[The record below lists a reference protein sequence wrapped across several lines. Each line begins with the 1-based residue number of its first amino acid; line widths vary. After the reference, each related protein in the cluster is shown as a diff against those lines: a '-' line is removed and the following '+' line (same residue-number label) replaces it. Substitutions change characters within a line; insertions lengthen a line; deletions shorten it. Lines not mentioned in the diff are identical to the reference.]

1 MFSRFK
7 AYLRDLLDFP
17 HQFWVLTAGIFIYV
31 GAAALAFPFEAI
43 YLRQNLGTSMT
54 MIGVVFGLVPF
65 AVMPVQFWGGQL
77 TDKLGRRVVIMLSVL
92 VGVVWFV
99 GFAFVTEVWQ
109 VALLVAFESALGWPL
124 FQTASNAMIADLL
137 PADRRQTGFGVSR
150 AAMNFGVVVGPVAA
164 GQALRLGVSYRS
176 LFLAAAAGCV
186 LMVVMMAIWIRES
199 RPPGVGQRAARHV
212 DHKGRSGYRIV
223 FHDKVFVVFCLAAV
237 LPVFCIGNFGS
248 IYAVYITDFLG
259 VPSGTWALP
268 AHPQRPDR
276 GRHPVSRW
284 STRLRHRNRM
294 LLLAV
299 SSALLAVGIGGSA
312 FAGPVWSLVAF
323 IVGPE
328 PRGDAALAGG
338 LGRGGRPRAGTGA
351 RALHGRVDR
360 GVERRRGARPGV
372 RRLGHGQ
379 LRRPRGVRGPA
390 RGRAGR
396 RRRRSW
402 RWRRGGAGGARRGRR
417 RPGRARSVVARA
429 SAPAARQSPRR
440 QHVERVLQVA
450 RVLFFDDEDVLEGA
464 AQAVLL
470 QHLGLGHALA
480 VARDRVE
487 LALEVVLEHGLGV
500 GGDVHVA
507 DVHGRHAA
515 EPVDLVGERDGVR
528 VLLGGVHDAAPR

>member
-1 MFSRFK
+1 MFARLK
-7 AYLRDLLDFP
+7 AYLRDLLAFP

-99 GFAFVTEVWQ
+99 GFAYVTEVWQ
-109 VALLVAFESALGWPL
+109 VALLVAFESAFGWPL

-199 RPPGVGQRAARHV
+199 RPAGVGQRAARHV
-212 DHKGRSGYRIV
+212 DHQGRSGYRIV
-223 FHDKVFVVFCLAAV
+223 FHDKVFIMFCLAAV

-248 IYAVYITDFLG
+248 IYAVYITNFLG
-259 VPSGTWALP
+259 VPSSTWAYLLTLNALIVVAIQIP
-268 AHPQRPDR
+268 LVNA
-276 GRHPVSRW
+276 
-284 STRLRHRNRM
+284 LRHRNRM

-299 SSALLAVGIGGSA
+299 SSAFLAVGIGGSA

-323 IVGPE
+323 IAILSLGETLLSPVASAEVADLAPE
-328 PRGDAALAGG
+328 LLRGRYMGVWTVVWNGGAALGPAFGG
-338 LGRGGRPRAGTGA
+338 WAMDSFGGRQAFVVLLVVGLAGAGWFL
-351 RALHGRVDR
+351 AL
-360 GVERRRGARPGV
+360 APGW
-372 RRLGHGQ
+372 
-379 LRRPRGVRGPA
+379 
-390 RGRAGR
+390 R
-396 RRRRSW
+396 RRRE
-402 RWRRGGAGGARRGRR
+402 AAT
-417 RPGRARSVVARA
+417 AEARA
-429 SAPAARQSPRR
+429 SA
-440 QHVERVLQVA
+440 
-450 RVLFFDDEDVLEGA
+450 
-464 AQAVLL
+464 
-470 QHLGLGHALA
+470 
-480 VARDRVE
+480 
-487 LALEVVLEHGLGV
+487 
-500 GGDVHVA
+500 
-507 DVHGRHAA
+507 
-515 EPVDLVGERDGVR
+515 
-528 VLLGGVHDAAPR
+528 